1 MPNRSISSSL
11 KSNLFRREDIVWKFL
26 KIVSILAQSLGKS
39 QESCPVSN
47 VVISALRKEE
57 SRSRIRGGEPVFRRR
72 KSVSRDISLT
82 DRFQLVHARNPNDRP
97 TVADFHKTVSI
108 PMFSNHPS
116 RSRFSFPFSVHYS
129 TFLQH
134 LHDLGV
140 IISNNFHPIGNNRE
154 IIFSGTSRASLKRLQ
169 KIGRCLWFRNSP

>member
-11 KSNLFRREDIVWKFL
+11 RSNLFRREDIVWKFL
-26 KIVSILAQSLGKS
+26 KIVSILAQSLAFY
-39 QESCPVSN
+39 QESCPI

-82 DRFQLVHARNPNDRP
+82 NRFQLVHARNSNDRP

>member
-11 KSNLFRREDIVWKFL
+11 RSNLFRREDIVWKFF
-26 KIVSILAQSLGKS
+26 SILAQSLAFC
-39 QESCPVSN
+39 QESCPI

-82 DRFQLVHARNPNDRP
+82 NRFQLVHARNPNDRP

-108 PMFSNHPS
+108 QCFRIIYHVHV
-116 RSRFSFPFSVHYS
+116 FPFLSPSIILRFYNIF
-129 TFLQH
+129 TI
-134 LHDLGV
+134 LG
-140 IISNNFHPIGNNRE
+140 S
-154 IIFSGTSRASLKRLQ
+154 
-169 KIGRCLWFRNSP
+169 

>member
-11 KSNLFRREDIVWKFL
+11 RSNLFRREDIVWKFL
-26 KIVSILAQSLGKS
+26 KIVSILAQSLAFCR
-39 QESCPVSN
+39 ESCPI

-108 PMFSNHPS
+108 NVFESFITFTFFLSFLRPLFYVFTTSS
-116 RSRFSFPFSVHYS
+116 RSWCHNFQQFPS
-129 TFLQH
+129 
-134 LHDLGV
+134 DW
-140 IISNNFHPIGNNRE
+140 E
-154 IIFSGTSRASLKRLQ
+154 
-169 KIGRCLWFRNSP
+169 